1 MVNGAVAM
9 RSIRYSTIIVPMSA
23 PDGSFASAQEKIRER
38 LWRSEAQ
45 LAFALEAAGGV
56 GTWDW
61 DLKTGLIYCNER
73 FANLF
78 SVDPA
83 VAATQGVPAE
93 DYIASIHPEDQHIVV
108 ENTQRAI
115 ATAGPYV
122 VEFRLPQKNGPDLW
136 IYALGHAYL
145 DAEGNPSRFPG
156 AAMDI
161 TERKHMEVELKEAR
175 DQAQTILE
183 SITDGFFALD
193 RNFCFNYINQAG
205 EQILGARREELLGR
219 SLWEAYPEAR
229 GTQVEHEYQRA
240 IRDREPT
247 SFEWFFEAWQRWFAI
262 KAYPTHDGGLSIY
275 FRDISEQK
283 KAEDQERQNQEQ
295 IRESARLE
303 SLGLMAGGI
312 AHDFNN
318 LLTAILGNA
327 SLLVEY
333 LQGNYQAMASQI
345 VLASERAADLTKQ
358 MLAFSGKGAFAVEP
372 IDLNTLLQENV
383 TFLRSTFSRR
393 IRVELRLCN
402 EPCIIEADRGQMQQ
416 IVMNLLI
423 NAAEA
428 IGDNPGRIGIR
439 TGFVERIRPESSL
452 LLREV
457 VAAGHYALLEVGD
470 NGCGMPPQTV
480 KRIFDPFFT
489 TKFTGRGLGLAAVL
503 GIVKGHRGDIEVQTR
518 PEIGTTFQILMP
530 ASERPIATQAEPNF
544 APAVRRTG
552 TKILVADDEEIVR
565 SIATIALEGA
575 GFRALLAT
583 NGQQALEMLRDNLEI
598 SLVILDL
605 TMPVMNGEQAIP
617 LIRALRPDV
626 PIILSSGFSE
636 AELSRRFV
644 SSGIAGFLQKPYS
657 AAAILSKVRQHL
669 ELLMH

>member
-1 MVNGAVAM
+1 VRLA
-9 RSIRYSTIIVPMSA
+9 RYGTIIVPMS
-23 PDGSFASAQEKIRER
+23 GLSSSFSSIQEKIRER
-38 LWRSEAQ
+38 LWRNEAQ

-78 SVDPA
+78 SVDPSI
-83 VAATQGVPAE
+83 AATQGVPAE
-93 DYIASIHPEDQHIVV
+93 DYIAAIHPEDQHIVV
-108 ENTQRAI
+108 ENTQQAI

-122 VEFRLPQKNGPDLW
+122 VEFRLPQKNGPYLW

-161 TERKHMEVELKEAR
+161 TKRKQMEVELKEAR

-205 EQILGARREELLGR
+205 EQILNARREALLGR
-219 SLWEAYPEAR
+219 SLWDAYPEVR
-229 GTQVEHEYQRA
+229 GTQVESEYRRA
-240 IRDREPT
+240 IRDRMPT
-247 SFEWFFEAWQRWFAI
+247 TFEWFFEAWQRWFAI

-275 FRDISEQK
+275 FRDISEQR
-283 KAEDQERQNQEQ
+283 KAEEQERRNQEQ

-327 SLLVEY
+327 SLLAEY
-333 LQGNYQAMASQI
+333 LHGDFKSMASQI

-358 MLAFSGKGAFAVEP
+358 MLAFSGKGAFCVEP
-372 IDLNTLLQENV
+372 INLNTLVQENV
-383 TFLRSTFSRR
+383 TFLRTSISRS
-393 IRVELRLCN
+393 ICIELQLSD
-402 EPCIIEADRGQMQQ
+402 EPCIIDADRGQMQQ
-416 IVMNLLI
+416 VVMNLLI

-428 IGDNPGRIGIR
+428 IGDNPGKIEIR
-439 TGFVERIRPESSL
+439 TAFGERERPES
-452 LLREV
+452 
-457 VAAGHYALLEVGD
+457 GALLQELVPAGRYSAFEVRD
-470 NGCGMPPQTV
+470 NGCGMTSETV

-489 TKFTGRGLGLAAVL
+489 TKFTGRGLGLAAVQ
-503 GIVKGHRGDIEVQTR
+503 GIVKGHLGDIEVQTQ
-518 PEIGTTFQILMP
+518 PEIGTTFRVLIP
-530 ASERPIATQAEPNF
+530 ASQRPILAQKEPIF
-544 APAVRRTG
+544 APIVQRTG
-552 TKILVADDEEIVR
+552 TKILVVDDEEIVR
-565 SIATIALEGA
+565 NIATIALESA

-583 NGQQALEMLRDNLEI
+583 NGQEALEMLRDNAEI

-617 LIRALRPDV
+617 LIKALRPDV

-636 AELSRRFV
+636 AELSHRFE
-644 SSGIAGFLQKPYS
+644 SSGISDFLQKPYRVPV
-657 AAAILSKVRQHL
+657 ILSKVRQHL
-669 ELLMH
+669 D